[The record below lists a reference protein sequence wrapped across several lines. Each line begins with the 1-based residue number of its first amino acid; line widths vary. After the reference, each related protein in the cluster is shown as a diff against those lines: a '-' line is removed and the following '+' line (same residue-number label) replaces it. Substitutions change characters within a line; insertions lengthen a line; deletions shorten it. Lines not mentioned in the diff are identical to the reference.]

1 MSSSNSNCPMVM
13 GWTAILKV
21 VFSDEG
27 VESGE
32 EKTDEEGEEAPLSE
46 GGVEGMVGL
55 TPAAI
60 WYHVRILEVMLE

>member
-1 MSSSNSNCPMVM
+1 M
-13 GWTAILKV
+13 LKV
-21 VFSDEG
+21 VLSAEG

-32 EKTDEEGEEAPLSE
+32 EKTDDEGDEAPLSE

-60 WYHVRILEVMLE
+60 WYQARILEVMLE

>member
-1 MSSSNSNCPMVM
+1 M
-13 GWTAILKV
+13 LKV
-21 VFSDEG
+21 VFSEEG

-32 EKTDEEGEEAPLSE
+32 ENAEEEGEEAPLSE

-60 WYHVRILEVMLE
+60 WYQVRILEVMLE